1 MDRGRQFESALWKE
15 LMLLLGS
22 TRIRTTAYHPCTN
35 GMVECFRQLK
45 ASLKSCPPPTV
56 RWTDSLPL
64 ILLGICAAL
73 KQDLNCST
81 AELVYGT
88 TLRVPGE
95 FFTPARDKELEDPT
109 SYVTRLRSTM
119 RQLQSVP
126 SRTRDS
132 NVYIHDDLL
141 SSSHVF
147 VRHDGV
153 RTSLQPPYNG
163 PFKVVKRSEKFYT
176 LDINGRKDTVSLDR
190 LKPAYLED
198 APEPTTFEPSP
209 ATPSLRFPHPG
220 MGQNLKNWGL
230 ACLSLVWGCVT
241 PAYRKS
247 IHGFVLVKG
256 CSCARLH
263 ASRRGCICVSF
274 CHVS

>member
-22 TRIRTTAYHPCTN
+22 TCIRTTAYHPCAN
-35 GMVECFRQLK
+35 GMVERFHCQLK
-45 ASLKSCPPPTV
+45 ASLKSCPPTV
-56 RWTDSLPL
+56 RWMDSLPL
-64 ILLGICAAL
+64 ILLGIHVAL

-88 TLRVPGE
+88 PGE
-95 FFTPARDKELEDPT
+95 FFTPAHDKELEDPT
-109 SYVTRLRSTM
+109 SYVTQLRSTM
-119 RQLQSVP
+119 RQLQPVP
-126 SRTRDS
+126 SRTCDS

-198 APEPTTFEPSP
+198 APEPNTFEPSP
-209 ATPSLRFPHPG
+209 ATPTHS
-220 MGQNLKNWGL
+220 ND
-230 ACLSLVWGCVT
+230 T
-241 PAYRKS
+241 PSTLTHSHNPPPAQRPT
-247 IHGFVLVKG
+247 
-256 CSCARLH
+256 CSGRHVCWPQRLDL
-263 ASRRGCICVSF
+263 
-274 CHVS
+274 

>member
-1 MDRGRQFESALWKE
+1 MEGVDAVVGLYSYTDYGLSPMCQWNGGTFPPSAESLPE
-15 LMLLLGS
+15 VL
-22 TRIRTTAYHPCTN
+22 
-35 GMVECFRQLK
+35 
-45 ASLKSCPPPTV
+45 PPTV

-64 ILLGICAAL
+64 ILLGIGAAL

-95 FFTPARDKELEDPT
+95 FFTPACDKELEDPT
-109 SYVTRLRSTM
+109 SYVTQLRSTM
-119 RQLQSVP
+119 RQLQPVP

-147 VRHDGV
+147 IRHDGV
-153 RTSLQPPYNG
+153 HTSLQPPCDG

-198 APEPTTFEPSP
+198 APEPNTFELSPSMPTHSNDTPP
-209 ATPSLRFPHPG
+209 ALTHSHNPPPAQHTTRFG
-220 MGQNLKNWGL
+220 
-230 ACLSLVWGCVT
+230 
-241 PAYRKS
+241 
-247 IHGFVLVKG
+247 
-256 CSCARLH
+256 
-263 ASRRGCICVSF
+263 
-274 CHVS
+274 CHVRWPK